1 MNSFASKISK
11 DSRNKDE
18 KNLKMD
24 FEIKQHQVEE
34 GSSEEDSFDLENYDE
49 YLLRKNMDAIFDD
62 MMGADEN
69 GHVKEA
75 SPVNSI
81 AIQNLVVNPK
91 F

>member
-18 KNLKMD
+18 KNLKLD
-24 FEIKQHQVEE
+24 FEIKEHQVEE

-81 AIQNLVVNPK
+81 AI
-91 F
+91 